1 MIDVRITIDEGDD
14 VLSPCSRI
22 AATRAFIQS
31 LTELADEGPTEGV
44 LVLLSTAALIAKECA
59 MPGLTR
65 AQRIRALAQGLGH
78 AIHSVEEMID
88 DAEDQAI
95 QEEVRP

>member
-78 AIHSVEEMID
+78 AVDAVEGMVMD
-88 DAEDQAI
+88 DEG
-95 QEEVRP
+95 QEIEGEAVP